1 MSAQSETVRR
11 SPLVSRTETV
21 KPDPFR
27 AAGAGS
33 SGAGLGGNRVDDGSG
48 GLRREEVV
56 LEIVGHLAVRLR
68 EGLGCDRLGGEG
80 RDRLRCGRRF
90 VGRRRRLELRG
101 RSGRV
106 ERRGGLEHGLRLGLG
121 VGLRFDCGRG
131 VVLQALPPRT
141 RALPPRR
148 RAPARAP
155 RRRAPARAPRRRAP
169 ARAPRRR
176 APARAP
182 RRRAPARAP
191 RRRLQLGHLEDR
203 LGIGFRL
210 RLRFGLRLGLVGR
223 KRRLLGRGRNAGV
236 DTQRGRVELGLE
248 LRLGRGVDR
257 RLGGGGYGAESS
269 GIRLADH
276 LVELG
281 PTRDDEA
288 HVLAEG
294 LADVPVEDVVRR
306 VGDRDE
312 REALLESDRQR
323 AEEPRLILAQEPRRL
338 GIDQLGAQADE
349 RKPLLAGEE
358 TREVLFLQKAALDE
372 DLAEPPTRLHALFE
386 GVFDRF
392 RGQESSAEDQGSKG
406 GVRTFS
412 QRSAHRPQFTCW
424 ARVSA
429 LFRLSVSDGAEVS
442 PLRGVDCRSARI
454 PSKISMRLNLDL

>member
-1 MSAQSETVRR
+1 MSR

-27 AAGAGS
+27 APGAGS
-33 SGAGLGGNRVDDGSG
+33 SGAVSAGTGSAGAAGSG
-48 GLRREEVV
+48 GRRSSSRS
-56 LEIVGHLAVRLR
+56 GRLAVRLR
-68 EGLGCDRLGGEG
+68 EGLGRDRLGGEG
-80 RDRLRCGRRF
+80 RDRLGCGRRF
-90 VGRRRRLELRG
+90 VCRRRRLELRG
-101 RSGRV
+101 RSGRI

-131 VVLQALPPRT
+131 VVYGRCLLVRG
-141 RALPPRR
+141 RCLLVRGR
-148 RAPARAP
+148 CLLEDG
-155 RRRAPARAPRRRAP
+155 
-169 ARAPRRR
+169 
-176 APARAP
+176 
-182 RRRAPARAP
+182 
-191 RRRLQLGHLEDR
+191 LQLGRLESGLRHGRLEDQ
-203 LGIGFRL
+203 LGIGLCFRVRFL
-210 RLRFGLRLGLVGR
+210 FGLGLGFVGR

-236 DTQRGRVELGLE
+236 DTQRGRVELGFG
-248 LRLGRGVDR
+248 LRLRRDVDC
-257 RLGGGGYGAESS
+257 RLGGGGYGAKSS

-312 REALLESDRQR
+312 REALLEADRQR

-338 GIDQLGAQADE
+338 GIDRLSAQVDE
-349 RKPLLAGEE
+349 RKPLLAGQE

-454 PSKISMRLNLDL
+454 PSKISVRLNCDF

>member
-1 MSAQSETVRR
+1 MSAQSETVSR

-21 KPDPFR
+21 KPDPFK

-33 SGAGLGGNRVDDGSG
+33 SGAVSAGTGSATGAAGSG
-48 GLRREEVV
+48 GRRSSSRSWGAWPFVS
-56 LEIVGHLAVRLR
+56 
-68 EGLGCDRLGGEG
+68 G
-80 RDRLRCGRRF
+80 RDWGATGSVARGATGSGVDGASYAGAGGSNSVAGAGASNVAAGSSTGSGSGSGSGSASTAGAASSHRRCLL
-90 VGRRRRLELRG
+90 VRG
-101 RSGRV
+101 RCL
-106 ERRGGLEHGLRLGLG
+106 LEDGLRLGRLES
-121 VGLRFDCGRG
+121 GLRHGR
-131 VVLQALPPRT
+131 
-141 RALPPRR
+141 
-148 RAPARAP
+148 
-155 RRRAPARAPRRRAP
+155 
-169 ARAPRRR
+169 
-176 APARAP
+176 
-182 RRRAPARAP
+182 
-191 RRRLQLGHLEDR
+191 LEDQ
-203 LGIGFRL
+203 LGIGLCFRVRFL
-210 RLRFGLRLGLVGR
+210 FGLGLGFVGR

-236 DTQRGRVELGLE
+236 DTQRGRVELGFG
-248 LRLGRGVDR
+248 LRLRRDVDC
-257 RLGGGGYGAESS
+257 RLGGGGYGAKSS

-338 GIDQLGAQADE
+338 GIDRLSAQADE
-349 RKPLLAGEE
+349 RKPLLAGQE
-358 TREVLFLQKAALDE
+358 TREVLFLEKAALDE
-372 DLAEPPTRLHALFE
+372 DLAQPPTRLHALFE

-454 PSKISMRLNLDL
+454 PSKISMRLNCDF

>member
-1 MSAQSETVRR
+1 MA
-11 SPLVSRTETV
+11 
-21 KPDPFR
+21 
-27 AAGAGS
+27 
-33 SGAGLGGNRVDDGSG
+33 SGATGSG
-48 GLRREEVV
+48 V
-56 LEIVGHLAVRLR
+56 
-68 EGLGCDRLGGEG
+68 
-80 RDRLRCGRRF
+80 GRRL

-131 VVLQALPPRT
+131 VVYRRCLLVA
-141 RALPPRR
+141 RALPLEGGLGLG
-148 RAPARAP
+148 
-155 RRRAPARAPRRRAP
+155 
-169 ARAPRRR
+169 
-176 APARAP
+176 
-182 RRRAPARAP
+182 
-191 RRRLQLGHLEDR
+191 RLEDGLRLGRLESGLRLGRLEDR
-203 LGIGFRL
+203 LGIGRCFRL
-210 RLRFGLRLGLVGR
+210 RFRFGLRLGFVGR

-236 DTQRGRVELGLE
+236 DTQRGRVELGFG

-257 RLGGGGYGAESS
+257 RLGGGGNGAKSS

-312 REALLESDRQR
+312 REALLEADRQR

-338 GIDQLGAQADE
+338 GIDRLGAQADE
-349 RKPLLAGEE
+349 RKPLLAGQE

-454 PSKISMRLNLDL
+454 PSKISMRLNCDF